1 MTDNLKQA
9 YDIAIK
15 IYNGHIDEL
24 EAELKVKNVIIIL
37 MLGVIAWL
45 LF

>member
-15 IYNGHIDEL
+15 IYNSRLDEL
-24 EAELKVKNVIIIL
+24 EAELKVKNVMIIL
-37 MLGVIAWL
+37 LLGVIAWL

>member
-15 IYNGHIDEL
+15 MYNSRLDEL
-24 EAELKVKNVIIIL
+24 ETEVKVKNVIIIL